1 MVKKKKVIPKVN
13 RMTIPRPIR
22 FGVGLFAIGL
32 IFVLMQ
38 KNIQTSLFT
47 NLLFAILFF
56 GGIILVNYGLIKGR
70 VKENKKYQNFLEEYN
85 AFTFIFFLAVLILAL
100 LSFVVHFSNLMIM
113 CLLFVFAIAF
123 IVDAV
128 LTWIFY
134 IKTYKALK
142 K

>member
-47 NLLFAILFF
+47 NLLFVFICKSF
-56 GGIILVNYGLIKGR
+56 N
-70 VKENKKYQNFLEEYN
+70 NFY
-85 AFTFIFFLAVLILAL
+85 
-100 LSFVVHFSNLMIM
+100 VV
-113 CLLFVFAIAF
+113 V
-123 IVDAV
+123 
-128 LTWIFY
+128 
-134 IKTYKALK
+134 
-142 K
+142 